1 MTSQPAEHHSPWA
14 PFSFFMRLPFSA
26 LSYGMCNKCTEAT
39 PIVEDLRISSKPAC
53 DVAVTDWLHWLLIVR
68 LSDCLSLDKLWIHI
82 DVLRPAENT
91 STGTDADTVNEWLTF
106 RASRCR
112 RVCWPLL
119 LLKMCRFVTL
129 SWRHRMGSLYDEC
142 VTNVDVRVNAKTS
155 VQRTVKLVNGSDI
168 FTAP

>member
-119 LLKMCRFVTL
+119 LY
-129 SWRHRMGSLYDEC
+129 RMGSEC